1 MKTLLFVEPEAGIRG
16 LLHAIFAGRYRV
28 LEAEDGES
36 ALGLICIER
45 PDLVLFE
52 LELPDISGF
61 EMCQL
66 VKCDQQFRST
76 RLVALTT
83 AVNPASRLAA
93 MQAGADGYITKP
105 FRPALLRGAVDDLL
119 MDGGPSRALSS

>member
-1 MKTLLFVEPEAGIRG
+1 
-16 LLHAIFAGRYRV
+16 
-28 LEAEDGES
+28 
-36 ALGLICIER
+36 
-45 PDLVLFE
+45 
-52 LELPDISGF
+52 
-61 EMCQL
+61 MCQL

-83 AVNPASRLAA
+83 AVDPASRLAA

-119 MDGGPSRALSS
+119 MDGGPSRALSG

>member
-1 MKTLLFVEPEAGIRG
+1 MLEQWRAAGAAFARAGRAAAHRRMKTLLFVDPEPGIRG

-52 LELPDISGF
+52 LELPDLPGL
-61 EMCQL
+61 EMCRL
-66 VKCDQQFRST
+66 VKSDQQFRST

-83 AVNPASRLAA
+83 AVDPASR
-93 MQAGADGYITKP
+93 M
-105 FRPALLRGAVDDLL
+105 
-119 MDGGPSRALSS
+119 